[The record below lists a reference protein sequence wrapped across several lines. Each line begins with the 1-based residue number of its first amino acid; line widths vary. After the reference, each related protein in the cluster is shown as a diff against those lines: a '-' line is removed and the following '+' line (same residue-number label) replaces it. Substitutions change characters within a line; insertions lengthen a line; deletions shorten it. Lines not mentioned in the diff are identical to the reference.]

1 VIKKLKHIT
10 ISEANYLT
18 LKTLGNAGDS
28 FNDVV
33 TGVLKKMGSV
43 LQFDSEVGV
52 LQVICDFYIPSFSAA
67 IITLY
72 GLLLLLVINLLQGF
86 LNLSFGF

>member
-1 VIKKLKHIT
+1 MVKKLKHIA
-10 ISEANYLT
+10 ISESNYMT

-43 LQFDSEVGV
+43 LQFDSEVGA
-52 LQVICDFYIPSFSAA
+52 CDQTATTIALGQPLGGQKSND
-67 IITLY
+67 
-72 GLLLLLVINLLQGF
+72 G
-86 LNLSFGF
+86 

>member
-1 VIKKLKHIT
+1 VVKKLKHIT
-10 ISEANYLT
+10 ISESNYMT

-43 LQFDSEVGV
+43 LQFDSEVGA
-52 LQVICDFYIPSFSAA
+52 CDQTATTIALDQPLGGQKS
-67 IITLY
+67 
-72 GLLLLLVINLLQGF
+72 NDE
-86 LNLSFGF
+86 

>member
-1 VIKKLKHIT
+1 MSKKLKHIT

-43 LQFDSEVGV
+43 LQFDSEVGAYD
-52 LQVICDFYIPSFSAA
+52 QTATTIASNQSKTKGDRSND
-67 IITLY
+67 
-72 GLLLLLVINLLQGF
+72 G
-86 LNLSFGF
+86 

>member
-1 VIKKLKHIT
+1 MSKKLKHIT

-43 LQFDSEVGV
+43 L
-52 LQVICDFYIPSFSAA
+52 
-67 IITLY
+67 
-72 GLLLLLVINLLQGF
+72 
-86 LNLSFGF
+86 

>member
-1 VIKKLKHIT
+1 MSKKLKHIT

-33 TGVLKKMGSV
+33 TGVLKKIV
-43 LQFDSEVGV
+43 TV
-52 LQVICDFYIPSFSAA
+52 
-67 IITLY
+67 
-72 GLLLLLVINLLQGF
+72 
-86 LNLSFGF
+86 

>member
-1 VIKKLKHIT
+1 LSIKQVKVVKKLKHIT

-43 LQFDSEVGV
+43 LQFDSEVGA
-52 LQVICDFYIPSFSAA
+52 CDQTATSTIASDQS
-67 IITLY
+67 ITI
-72 GLLLLLVINLLQGF
+72 GDQSN
-86 LNLSFGF
+86 NE

>member
-1 VIKKLKHIT
+1 M
-10 ISEANYLT
+10 T

-43 LQFDSEVGV
+43 LQFDSEVGA
-52 LQVICDFYIPSFSAA
+52 CDQTTTATIAPNQSVTKGGQSN
-67 IITLY
+67 
-72 GLLLLLVINLLQGF
+72 VE
-86 LNLSFGF
+86 